1 MDFDARTEAAGGGAY
16 VIAVAGEAD
25 LYSSP
30 QLRQELAAV
39 IDAGA
44 KEVVV
49 DLTKTTFIDSTA
61 LSALVEATKRLRP
74 AGGRLALVCVDP
86 NLVKIFRITALDRL
100 LPLYSSR
107 AEALRSVVAAGRAN
121 DAR

>member
-1 MDFDARTEAAGGGAY
+1 MDFDARTEAAGDGAY

-30 QLRQELAAV
+30 RLRDELQAV
-39 IDAGA
+39 IDRGG
-44 KEVVV
+44 KEIIV
-49 DLTKTTFIDSTA
+49 DLTETTFIDSTA

-74 AGGRLALVCVDP
+74 AGGRVAVVCVDQ

-100 LPLYSSR
+100 FPLYSSR
-107 AEALRSVVAAGRAN
+107 AEALQSLVPGGRAV